1 MECHAEVIWLTV
13 HSMLNNFIATSDEDE
28 CTEGVNECDQ
38 QCSNTIGSYT
48 CSCNSST
55 TLNPDGFRCDGT
67 KYMYIASFLSNLAI
81 MSLAMWPIYL
91 EE

>member
-1 MECHAEVIWLTV
+1 MKYHAEVIWLTV
-13 HSMLNNFIATSDEDE
+13 YSTLNNFIATSDEDE
-28 CTEGVNECDQ
+28 CTGGVNPCDQ

-67 KYMYIASFLSNLAI
+67 KCIASFLSDLAI
-81 MSLAMWPIYL
+81 MSVAMWPIPL
-91 EE
+91 EG